1 MSKKSFILIILFVFI
16 LITGTLF
23 YIYFFRQ
30 TVTPTNTNTI
40 PTTEFP
46 FGTTPD
52 NKTNSINNDGGDN
65 NTNNTNTNNTNG
77 NTSGTSTD
85 KIGNL
90 YSKIRQIYQKPNSGA
105 ILTTKN
111 TKNYLRFVDRA
122 TGNIYEY
129 LISNDNSDLLR
140 ITNTTLPKIQ
150 ESIWFN
156 SGDKIILRYADSS
169 NNIVSFLG
177 KISTTSK
184 DSVGEMLGNFLT
196 PNQKQVVINPDN
208 TNIFELLEKKDNSG
222 SYGNMYSVSTS
233 SNKKQI
239 FDSQLSIWNI
249 SWPQNDIITFNTKP
263 TYKDYGYLF
272 FLNTKTYSF
281 DRVLGDIIGLTTN
294 INKDISLIAYSG
306 LLVNSFKL
314 DIYDIKNKESKNI
327 NLGTLSDKCTWSK
340 LNSKHLYCAVPKNNP
355 DGNYPDDWYKG
366 NISFNDDFWM
376 IDAEDGTTKLI
387 YESMKEDNLTLDAFD
402 LKLNSDDKYLVF
414 TNKNDLSLWLLELPD
429 TTTQT
434 TPIQ

>member
-23 YIYFFRQ
+23 YIYFFKE
-30 TVTPTNTNTI
+30 TVTPTNTNTV

-52 NKTNSINNDGGDN
+52 NNTNNINNGGDN
-65 NTNNTNTNNTNG
+65 NTNNTNANNTNG

-129 LISNDNSDLLR
+129 LISNDNSDLTR

-150 ESIWFN
+150 ESTWFN
-156 SGDKIILRYADSS
+156 SGDKIILRYVDNS

-184 DSVGEMLGNFLT
+184 DSVGEILGNFLT
-196 PNQKQVVINPDN
+196 PNQRQVVINPDN
-208 TNIFELLEKKDNSG
+208 TNIFELLDKKDNSG

-294 INKDISLIAYSG
+294 INKDVSLIAYSG
-306 LLVNSFKL
+306 LLVNSFGL

-327 NLGTLSDKCTWSK
+327 KLKTLSDKCVWSNS
-340 LNSKHLYCAVPKNNP
+340 NSKHLYCAVPKNNTN
-355 DGNYPDDWYKG
+355 GNYPDDWYKG

-402 LKLNSDDKYLVF
+402 LKLNSDDKYLAF

-429 TTTQT
+429 TTTQKA
-434 TPIQ
+434 PIQ